1 MTNFF
6 MSTDTDVILIGSGI
20 MSATLGVMLKQLEPR
35 LRIRLIEATRELARE
50 ASDGWNNAGTGHAGL
65 CELSYTPTR
74 ASDGSVPIERALKIF
89 EQFEH
94 SKQFWGA
101 LVANQIV
108 GEPSDFIQPVPHVCF
123 LSGAEGVEFLR
134 ARHDAMSEHHFFSD
148 MKWTTDPEEIT
159 RWAPLVMEGRE
170 PTDVAATMGAGT
182 EVNYGLLARRM
193 GQWLAQQDDCDIASG
208 WKVTKLHKEADAW
221 RVESRCVSTDEKQVH
236 RAKFVFVG
244 AGGGS
249 LALLQST
256 GLTDFRGLGG
266 FPIAGQWLVCEEPT
280 ICARHDSKVYGAT
293 PTSAPSLG
301 AGHLDV
307 RMLNGRRQLMFG
319 PFASWTT
326 RFLKQTGSWSDL
338 PRSIRLDNFLALLR
352 AGLHN
357 RSLVRYLIGQGLQ
370 SMVDRLKALREFYPN
385 ARAEHWRLQQAGIRV
400 QAIKRS
406 DRGAIYFGTE
416 LVKAA
421 DRSLAGL
428 LGASPG
434 ASVSVSVA
442 LDVVRT
448 CFPHMLSSVEGHQ
461 RMKQMIATYD
471 QDLKLADDESSFRE
485 ATRESGDRLKLN
497 G

>member
-1 MTNFF
+1 
-6 MSTDTDVILIGSGI
+6 MSNETDIVLIGSGI

-35 LRIRLIEATRELARE
+35 LRITLIEATNELARE

-74 ASDGSVPIERALKIF
+74 GNDGSVPIERALKIF

-101 LVANQIV
+101 LVANQMV

-123 LSGAEGVEFLR
+123 LSGADGVEFLR

-148 MKWTTDPEEIT
+148 MTWTTDSEEIT

-170 PTDVAATMGAGT
+170 PTSVAATMGMGT

-208 WKVTKLHKEADAW
+208 WKVTKLRKEAEAW
-221 RVESRCVSTDEKQVH
+221 RVESRCVATGERQAH
-236 RAKFVFVG
+236 RARFVFAG
-244 AGGGS
+244 AGGGT

-256 GLTDFRGLGG
+256 GLADFRGLGG
-266 FPIAGQWLVCEEPT
+266 FPIAGQWLVCDEPSV
-280 ICARHDSKVYGAT
+280 CARHDSKVYGAT

-307 RMLNGRRQLMFG
+307 RMLNGERQLMFG

-326 RFLKQTGSWSDL
+326 RFLKQTGSWFDL
-338 PRSIRLDNFLALLR
+338 PRSIRLDNFTALLK
-352 AGLHN
+352 AGVQN
-357 RSLVRYLIGQGLQ
+357 RSLVRYLIGQELQ
-370 SMVDRLKALREFYPN
+370 SMEDRLKALREFYPN
-385 ARAEHWRLQQAGIRV
+385 ANAEHWRLQQAGIRV
-400 QAIKRS
+400 QAIKKS

-416 LVKAA
+416 LVNAA
-421 DRSLAGL
+421 DRSLAAL

-442 LDVVRT
+442 LDVVRM
-448 CFPHMLSSVEGHQ
+448 CFPDLLSSIEGHQ
-461 RMKQMIATYD
+461 RMKQMITTYD
-471 QDLKLADDESSFRE
+471 QDLRLPENRNVFRE
-485 ATRESGDRLKLN
+485 ATRESSERLKL
-497 G
+497 GVL